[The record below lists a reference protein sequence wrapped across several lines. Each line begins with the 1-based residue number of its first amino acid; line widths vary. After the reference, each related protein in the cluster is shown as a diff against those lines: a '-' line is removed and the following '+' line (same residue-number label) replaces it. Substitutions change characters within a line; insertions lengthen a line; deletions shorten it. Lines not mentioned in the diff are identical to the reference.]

1 KCLREDDTFARIGGE
16 EFLISL
22 PNTNIEDA
30 FYIAQRIRQNI
41 EQHKFKDISKLT
53 ISLGVAEANEPI
65 LSTELLK
72 KVDLAL
78 YKAKKEGRNKVIA
91 FKN

>member
-1 KCLREDDTFARIGGE
+1 MT
-16 EFLISL
+16 
-22 PNTNIEDA
+22 
-30 FYIAQRIRQNI
+30 QRRSQ
-41 EQHKFKDISKLT
+41 EFKDISKLT